1 MPCSFP
7 LVDSSLKPTGF
18 PCSDSSCAM
27 SHQPRQRPSHARAG
41 LRDVLRKEIASAH
54 LALEAVKCGKQFD
67 GQMPY
72 VNRAAHVLTV
82 AAGKVSLLVNCSTV
96 SGDDKTLDAELS
108 LQGSFKEKD
117 LLTRLALYFL
127 VTRGRFSKVLQKTT
141 DPLSLDSFLR
151 NSKWFEMKREKREFL
166 EQNDQICKATSV
178 RYVYCSHNVEWSA
191 HILQVVAPRVEE
203 ITVHDVGIVHLQI
216 LESMP
221 RLRRLEIQ
229 GASSDFLWNDLGPFN
244 WNDEGRFNFQDNDP
258 QDTTRPFWLKELSSA
273 SSTHLVSLTV
283 SLPRHLL
290 LPLIVQ
296 QRRTLRE
303 LTLDVEIPETCAD
316 DLYDW
321 QKKWPCY
328 CYDLPQ
334 RLTELL
340 ERFSLPALRLV
351 KLYRTHSINEE
362 AHAYCFKQLRAVR
375 KVLGPKV
382 TVICVRC
389 G

>member
-1 MPCSFP
+1 
-7 LVDSSLKPTGF
+7 
-18 PCSDSSCAM
+18 M
-27 SHQPRQRPSHARAG
+27 SHQQRPCDARAV
-41 LRDVLRKEIASAH
+41 LRDVLRKEITSAR
-54 LALEAVKCGKQFD
+54 LALEAVKCGKQID

-117 LLTRLALYFL
+117 LLARLALYFL
-127 VTRGRFSKVLQKTT
+127 VTRGRFSKVLQKST
-141 DPLSLDSFLR
+141 DPLSVDSFLMM
-151 NSKWFEMKREKREFL
+151 SEWFQKRREKREFL
-166 EQNDQICKATSV
+166 EQNDKICKATSV
-178 RYVYCSHNVEWSA
+178 RYLYCSPDLEWSA
-191 HILQVVAPRVEE
+191 RILQVVAPRVED
-203 ITVHDVGIVHLQI
+203 ITVHDVGIAHLQI

-221 RLRRLEIQ
+221 RLRRLEIK
-229 GASSDFLWNDLGPFN
+229 GTSSDFLWNDLGPFN

-258 QDTTRPFWLKELSSA
+258 QDTTRPFWLKELPSG
-273 SSTHLVSLTV
+273 SSTGLVSLTV
-283 SLPRHLL
+283 SLPRQLL

-321 QKKWPCY
+321 QKRWSSY
-328 CYDLPQ
+328 CHDLPQ

-351 KLYRTHSINEE
+351 KLLRHHSIYEE
-362 AHAYCFKQLRAVR
+362 AHASCFKQLRAVR
-375 KVLGPKV
+375 RVLGPKV